1 MFERDKIAIDLST
14 TSIRIMV
21 GNKKIVK
28 SYEVIKTP
36 DGSVIDDKIMD
47 IEAIKNSLQAY
58 FTARAIKTKEVCFAL
73 HGQDIVARHTELPI
87 MDDAGIRTSLEWEM
101 NQYLPKISEEYNIDY
116 EILEKID
123 LPEKKV
129 LKLLVAA
136 VPIGK
141 VNKIVKLSE
150 MLGLELSAVDITSN
164 CACRVFRDIAKK
176 EKNYENI
183 GVIDVGSNETSIIIL
198 DKGKLFIEREL
209 PFGVNNII
217 REIMKDGNISFEE
230 AESNLENNVSIN
242 GDAKSSEIEKKIL
255 TMFDNVF
262 SSLEKIV
269 TFFTIGSSKNKL
281 DAIYLIGRGCGIDG
295 LRDYVG
301 RYFNCPTYVL
311 EKASNVG
318 VKIVIPDNCH
328 VKDFVSTLGLLLRKE

>member
-1 MFERDKIAIDLST
+1 MFERDKIAIDLGA

-36 DGSVIDDKIMD
+36 DGSFVDDKIID
-47 IEAIKNSLQAY
+47 LEAIKNSLQAY
-58 FTARAIKTKEVCFAL
+58 FAAKAIKTKEVCFAL

-87 MDDAGIRTSLEWEM
+87 MDDSGIRTSLEWEM

-123 LPEKKV
+123 LPERRV
-129 LKLLVAA
+129 LKLLVVAI
-136 VPIGK
+136 PIGK

-150 MLGLELSAVDITSN
+150 MLGFELSAIDITSN
-164 CACRVFRDIAKK
+164 CACRVFRDIQKK
-176 EKNYENI
+176 EKNYQNV

-209 PFGVNNII
+209 PFGVNNILN
-217 REIMKDGNISFEE
+217 EIMKTVDISREEADNYLVHNISLTGNSE
-230 AESNLENNVSIN
+230 A
-242 GDAKSSEIEKKIL
+242 SEIEKRTL
-255 TMFDNVF
+255 ALFDNVF

-269 TFFTIGSSKNKL
+269 TFFTIGSSKNNL
-281 DAIYLIGRGCGIDG
+281 DVIYLIGRGCSING
-295 LRDYVG
+295 LKDYVG
-301 RYFNCPTYVL
+301 RYFNCPTYIL
-311 EKASNVG
+311 EKASSIG
-318 VKIVIPDNCH
+318 VKTSIPDNCNIN
-328 VKDFVSTLGLLLRKE
+328 DFVGTLGLLLRKE